1 MGELVRCSQRV
12 SAIICGLALLVAS
25 APARAGEPRVQIGPY
40 VGYQFGGSL
49 DATSEYEKRHINIQD
64 APTFGATL
72 NFAAARDGVAEI
84 GYSRTDTEISV
95 HSSDGSFEQY
105 DLAINY
111 LTIGGLLEF
120 RIPGAEWL
128 RPVIGGTMG
137 PSWFEANNEYY
148 SYEEWRFSLL
158 MEGGLKVQIVD
169 HFGARLRAR
178 LLTTFFTDHSALF
191 CGTGTGCAFTFSG
204 TALFQGEVGAGVY
217 VAF

>member
-1 MGELVRCSQRV
+1 MGESIRCSQRGA
-12 SAIICGLALLVAS
+12 AITCGLALLVAS
-25 APARAGEPRVQIGPY
+25 MPALAAEPRLQIGPY

-49 DATSEYEKRHINIQD
+49 DASSEYERRHINILD
-64 APTFGATL
+64 APSFGATI
-72 NFAAARDGVAEI
+72 NFAAARDGIAEI
-84 GYSRTDTEISV
+84 GYSRTDTEITV
-95 HSSDGSFEQY
+95 HSSDGSFERY

-158 MEGGLKVQIVD
+158 LEGGLEMQVVD
-169 HFGARLRAR
+169 HLGLRFRAR

-217 VAF
+217 EAF

>member
-1 MGELVRCSQRV
+1 MGELVRCAQRV
-12 SAIICGLALLVAS
+12 STICGLALLVS
-25 APARAGEPRVQIGPY
+25 STPARAGEPRVQIGPY

-49 DATSEYEKRHINIQD
+49 DATSQYEKRHINIQD

-72 NFAAARDGVAEI
+72 NFAASRDGIAEI

-95 HSSDGSFEQY
+95 HSTDGSFEKY

-158 MEGGLKVQIVD
+158 MEGGLKMQIVD
-169 HFGARLRAR
+169 HLGVRFRAR

-191 CGTGTGCAFTFSG
+191 CGSGTGCAYTFSG